1 MQNDIVL
8 KSTSL
13 QTGYYEKN
21 KVKTV
26 IGDFSNLTLE
36 KGDFIALLGPNGV
49 GKSTLLKTLS
59 GELVPISGDIKI
71 EERNILD
78 YSNIEKSKV
87 LSFVF
92 SNVQI
97 VGNLSVRETVM
108 MGRYPYVN
116 WWGKL
121 SEKDDALVIQA
132 LEDVGAIHLIE
143 RKITELSDGERQKV
157 MIARAIAQDTSLIL
171 LDEPTAHL
179 DLINRIEIFQLLKRI
194 ARKRHKSILLS
205 THEVE
210 MSLQIA
216 DKMWIL
222 ENGKCVVGTPD
233 AIVSRGD
240 IARVFSNKNIGFD
253 TKQGTFN
260 YCADKTLFS
269 YTISIDSTVN
279 LSEETRLRISWIDK
293 KFLSEGCVKS
303 DTPDYNLYLT
313 IDKDSNYLVWDI
325 SYLNT
330 NVRCE
335 MDGLDVFKMI
345 LKLYTQ

>member
-1 MQNDIVL
+1 MGNDIVL

-13 QTGYYEKN
+13 KTGYYNKN

-26 IGDFSNLTLE
+26 IGDFKNLTLE

-59 GELVPISGDIKI
+59 GELLPISGSIIIDN
-71 EERNILD
+71 RNILD

-97 VGNLSVRETVM
+97 VGNLSVKETVM

-121 SEKDDALVIQA
+121 SPKDDALVIQA

-143 RKITELSDGERQKV
+143 RKITQLSDGERQKV
-157 MIARAIAQDTSLIL
+157 MIARAIAQDTPLIL

-194 ARKRHKSILLS
+194 ARKHQKSILLS

-222 ENGKCVVGTPD
+222 ENGKCTIGTPD
-233 AIVSRGD
+233 AIISEGE
-240 IARVFSNKNIGFD
+240 IERVFSNKNIGFD
-253 TKQGTFN
+253 TNQGTFN

-269 YTISIDSTVN
+269 YNISIDSNVEIT
-279 LSEETRLRISWIDK
+279 EETRLRISWVEK
-293 KFLSEGCVKS
+293 KFLSEGCVRS
-303 DTPDYNLYLT
+303 DTPDFIIHLILDNNS
-313 IDKDSNYLVWDI
+313 KNLVWDI

-330 NVRCE
+330 NKRCE
-335 MDGLDVFKMI
+335 MDGLDLFKTI
-345 LKLYTQ
+345 LKLYTR